1 METLLQ
7 DIRYSIRSLRKTPAF
22 TTIAVI
28 TLALGIGVNAAMFSI
43 VNGVLLRPLSYPRAD
58 RLVMLYTSMPQF
70 VEGSVSYPN
79 FLDWQER
86 SRSFERLA
94 AYRNENFNLTG
105 RANPE
110 RLRGHM
116 VSATIFSVL
125 GINPLL
131 GRTFTPDEDRRG
143 GAPVVLLTSNFWKRR
158 FGGSPAVL
166 GSTLTLNERLFTV
179 IGVIPGDDLLLDGI
193 SVVVPIGQ
201 WTEPLFQDRGV
212 GMGMRVVG
220 RLKPGVSIQQA
231 QAELD
236 GIAANL
242 AREYP
247 KEDKD
252 KGIFALSL
260 SDDIL
265 GDARR
270 PLLLLFG
277 AVGFVLLISCANVAN
292 LLLARGTGRRRE
304 FAVRVAIGAQRG
316 RILHQL
322 LTEGLVLGVGGGAL
336 GVAVAWVINKI
347 FIVRLTSQLSR
358 ADLIRLDL
366 PVMAFIALV
375 SVAASLLFS
384 AAPALQSSRL
394 NLNET
399 LKEGGRSKVA
409 RHGFQRALVSVE
421 VALALV
427 LTVSAGLM
435 IRTMSR
441 LWTVSPGFD
450 PDHVLLF
457 SIAGS
462 PAVHGTPAA
471 IRSGYAETVER
482 LRTVP
487 GVQAVSVATGA
498 VPMRGDTEVPY
509 WVEGRT
515 KPVEQSQMDLALLY
529 AVNPD
534 YRDIMRIPL
543 LRGRFIAEQ
552 DRENTPCAVAI
563 DEEFQR
569 RAFPNQDP
577 IGQHINLELIK
588 MQCEVVGVVGHVS
601 QWGLDSDAT
610 AKVRS
615 QMYLQFR
622 QVPDAIMDLI
632 SGGSDFVA
640 RSQGDPYA
648 LVPALKQ
655 AVDDINGKMVF
666 YDEQSMKDVIRDSL
680 LARRFLRLLLG
691 AFAVLA
697 LALAAIGIYGVMSY
711 FVGQSTHD
719 IGVRMAL
726 GARKRTVLGLVLRDA
741 LRMAGIGIVLGA
753 AVGFGVTRVM
763 RNLLFGVGSGDPLT
777 FIAVA
782 ALLAAVAVLASYIP
796 ALRAT
801 KVDPIVALRCE

>member
-1 METLLQ
+1 
-7 DIRYSIRSLRKTPAF
+7 TPAF

-28 TLALGIGVNAAMFSI
+28 TLALGIGVNVAMFSI
-43 VNGVLLRPLSYPRAD
+43 VNGVLLRPLSYPHAD
-58 RLVMLYTSMPQF
+58 RLVMLYSSMPQF
-70 VEGSVSYPN
+70 DQGSVSYPN
-79 FLDWQER
+79 FLDWQQR
-86 SRSFERLA
+86 SRSFEQMA
-94 AYRNENFNLTG
+94 AYRNENYNLTG
-105 RANPE
+105 LANPE
-110 RLRGHM
+110 RLRGLM
-116 VSATIFSVL
+116 VSATTFPVL
-125 GINPLL
+125 GINPVL
-131 GRTFTPDEDRRG
+131 GRSFTSDEDRRG
-143 GAPVVLLTSNFWKRR
+143 GDPVVLLTSNFWKRR
-158 FGGSPAVL
+158 FGGNPAVL

-179 IGVIPGDDLLLDGI
+179 VGVVPSDDLVLDGI
-193 SVVVPIGQ
+193 SILIPIGQ
-201 WTEPLFQDRGV
+201 WTEPMFQDRGV

-220 RLKPGVSIQQA
+220 RLKSGVSLERA
-231 QAELD
+231 RAELD

-260 SDDIL
+260 AENFL

-270 PLLLLFG
+270 PLLLLLG

-316 RILHQL
+316 RILRQL
-322 LTEGLVLGVGGGAL
+322 LTEGLVLGIGGGTL
-336 GVAVAWVINKI
+336 GLSVAWIMNKVL
-347 FIVRLTSQLSR
+347 IVRLTNQLSR

-366 PVMAFIALV
+366 PVMAFTALV
-375 SVAASLLFS
+375 AIVASLLFS
-384 AAPALQSSRL
+384 VVPAIQSSRL

-399 LKEGGRSKVA
+399 LKEGGRTKVA
-409 RHGFQRALVSVE
+409 RHGFQRVLVSLE

-441 LWTVSPGFD
+441 LWTINPGFD
-450 PDHVLLF
+450 ADHVLLF

-471 IRSGYAETVER
+471 VRGGYQDTVDR
-482 LRTVP
+482 LRRVP

-509 WVEGRT
+509 WVEGHP
-515 KPVEQSQMDLALLY
+515 KPAEQSQMDLALLY

-534 YRDIMRIPL
+534 YRKIMQIPL
-543 LRGRFIAEQ
+543 LQGRFVSEQ

-563 DEEFQR
+563 DEEFRR
-569 RAFPNQDP
+569 RAFPDQNP
-577 IGQHINLELIK
+577 IGQHINLDLIK
-588 MQCEVVGVVGHVS
+588 MQCEIVGVVGHVS

-615 QMYLQFR
+615 QMYLEFR

-632 SGGSDFVA
+632 SGGSNFVA

-655 AVDDINGKMVF
+655 AVNDINGKMVF
-666 YDEQSMKDVIRDSL
+666 YDELSMKDVIRDSL

-697 LALAAIGIYGVMSY
+697 LVLAAIGIYGVVSY
-711 FVGQSTHD
+711 FVGQNTHD

-726 GARKRTVLGLVLRDA
+726 GASRNTVLGLVLSDA
-741 LRMAGIGIVLGA
+741 LRMACIGILLGA
-753 AVGFGVTRVM
+753 AVGFGATRIM
-763 RNLLFGVGSGDPLT
+763 RSLLFGVGSGDPVT
-777 FIAVA
+777 FVVVA
-782 ALLAAVAVLASYIP
+782 ALLAAVAVLASYLP

-801 KVDPIVALRCE
+801 RVDPIIALRCE

>member
-7 DIRYSIRSLRKTPAF
+7 DIRYGIRSLRKTPAF

-43 VNGVLLRPLSYPRAD
+43 VNGVLLRPLSYPHAD
-58 RLVMLYTSMPQF
+58 RLVMLYSSMPQF
-70 VEGSVSYPN
+70 DQGSVSYPN
-79 FLDWQER
+79 FLDWQQR
-86 SRSFERLA
+86 SRSFEQMA
-94 AYRNENFNLTG
+94 AYRNENYNLTG
-105 RANPE
+105 LANPE
-110 RLRGHM
+110 RVRGLM
-116 VSATIFSVL
+116 MSATAFPVL
-125 GINPLL
+125 GINPVL
-131 GRTFTPDEDRRG
+131 GRSFTADEDRRG
-143 GAPVVLLTSNFWKRR
+143 GTPVVLLTSNFWKRR
-158 FGGSPAVL
+158 FGENPAVL

-179 IGVIPGDDLLLDGI
+179 VGVIPSDDLVLDGI
-193 SVVVPIGQ
+193 SILIPIGQ
-201 WTEPLFQDRGV
+201 WAEPMFQDRGV

-220 RLKPGVSIQQA
+220 RLKPGVSFQQA
-231 QAELD
+231 RAELD

-252 KGIFALSL
+252 KGIFAVSL
-260 SDDIL
+260 ADDIL

-270 PLLLLFG
+270 PLMLLLG

-304 FAVRVAIGAQRG
+304 FAVRSAIGAQRG
-316 RILHQL
+316 RILRQL
-322 LTEGLVLGVGGGAL
+322 LTEGMVLGIGGGVL
-336 GVAVAWVINKI
+336 GLAIAWLINTVL
-347 FIVRLTSQLSR
+347 IVRLTSQLSR
-358 ADLIRLDL
+358 ADLIRLGL
-366 PVMAFIALV
+366 PVMAFTALV
-375 SVAASLLFS
+375 SIAASVLFS
-384 AAPALQSSRL
+384 IAPALQSSHL

-409 RHGFQRALVSVE
+409 RHGFQRVLVSLE

-427 LTVSAGLM
+427 LTISAGLM

-441 LWTVSPGFD
+441 LWTINPGFD
-450 PDHVLLF
+450 ADHVLLF

-462 PAVHGTPAA
+462 PAVHGTPAEV
-471 IRSGYAETVER
+471 RGGYQETVER
-482 LRTVP
+482 LQRVP

-509 WVEGRT
+509 WVEGRP
-515 KPVEQSQMDLALLY
+515 KPAEQSQMDLALLY

-534 YRDIMRIPL
+534 YRNIMRIPL
-543 LRGRFIAEQ
+543 LRGRFVTEQ
-552 DRENTPCAVAI
+552 DRENMPCVVAI

-569 RAFPNQDP
+569 KAFPNQDP

-588 MQCEVVGVVGHVS
+588 MQCEIVGVVGHVS

-615 QMYLQFR
+615 QMYLAFR
-622 QVPDAIMDLI
+622 QIPDAIMDLI

-648 LVPALKQ
+648 LVPALRQ
-655 AVDDINGKMVF
+655 AVNDINGKMVF

-691 AFAVLA
+691 AFAALA
-697 LALAAIGIYGVMSY
+697 LLLAAIGIYGVVSY
-711 FVGQSTHD
+711 FVGQNTHD

-726 GARKRTVLGLVLRDA
+726 GAGRRTVLGLVLRDS
-741 LRMAGIGIVLGA
+741 LRMVSLGIVLGA

-763 RNLLFGVGSGDPLT
+763 RTLLFGVGSGDPLT
-777 FIAVA
+777 FVAVS
-782 ALLAAVAVLASYIP
+782 ALLAAVAVLASYLP